1 MSNINDFGKKIG
13 GARKDLWKLRGLL
26 RHDILDM
33 NEGEKTKYVCK
44 NNIWLKPDIPTLL
57 DNGIPRFVIY
67 WRNEIRKAIYPS
79 PRNNISFEDY
89 IEGVHSIEELANAV
103 ISENE
108 IPDCIANIIALTM
121 CKVSVY
127 RYDYTDSYRG
137 ILNGNK
143 ILKMK
148 SAYTL
153 ACLKAKMEKEDFGLS
168 ELEAISRKYTVVSIS
183 DTFSITEQCGKIAL
197 VQSVAGSRTFFYP
210 APDVILQKE
219 SYVLINSVSHRILLC
234 SASEK
239 NCRDMK
245 NRLISESLAKSEGE
259 KKQKKTWL
267 PKQFSNLQKT
277 GMDFRNGKNI
287 SGKDILENFGI
298 RGGEFGNWTN
308 DKERQASLNMV
319 YDAFADLANALGI
332 AYKDVTLPG
341 LQNGGLGIAIGARGR
356 GNAAAHYEPEL
367 EVINLT
373 KNRGAGSLSHEWG
386 HALDDMIAKTYLS
399 SESSMASEVYSRNR
413 STLPSGF
420 CDVMDRIYKN
430 SDSSYTDYYIQ
441 SEKFDSSYK
450 KHGNGYWA
458 SPCELFARAFACY
471 VLDRIQGIDDFL
483 NGHAESYVDFD
494 EKGNKIYAYPR
505 GKEREAINGSFDEL
519 FCQLKEN
526 GVFNPLEA
534 SLPKITSETPYRE
547 DFPKQLSFF

>member
-1 MSNINDFGKKIG
+1 MSNINDYGQKIG
-13 GARKDLWKLRGLL
+13 GARKDLWKLRGLFT
-26 RHDILDM
+26 HDILSM

-57 DNGIPRFVIY
+57 DNGIPRFVVY
-67 WRNEIRKAIYPS
+67 WRNEIRKAIYPT
-79 PRNNISFEDY
+79 PRNNISFEAY
-89 IEGVHSIEELANAV
+89 IDGVRKIEELVNTV
-103 ISENE
+103 ISEKG
-108 IPDCIANIIALTM
+108 IPDCIAKIISITM
-121 CKVSVY
+121 YKVSTY
-127 RYDYTDSYRG
+127 RYDYSGSYRG
-137 ILNGNK
+137 IINGNK

-148 SAYTL
+148 SGYTL
-153 ACLKAKMEKEDFGLS
+153 AGLKAKMEKEDFGLS
-168 ELEAISRKYTVVSIS
+168 ELEAISRQYRIVSIS

-197 VQSVAGSRTFFYP
+197 VQSEAGSKTFFYP

-219 SYVLINSVSHRILLC
+219 SHVLINSVSHRILLC

-239 NCRDMK
+239 ECTDMK
-245 NRLISESLAKSEGE
+245 NGLIAESLTKSERE

-277 GMDFRNGKNI
+277 GLDFRNGKNI

-308 DKERQASLNMV
+308 DKERQISLNMV
-319 YDAFADLANALGI
+319 FDAFADLANALGI
-332 AYKDVTLPG
+332 AYKDVALPP
-341 LQNGGLGIAIGARGR
+341 LHKGGLGIAIGARGR

-373 KNRGAGSLSHEWG
+373 KNRGAGALSHEWG
-386 HALDDMIAKTYLS
+386 HALDDMIAKVYLPLDGAMS
-399 SESSMASEVYSRNR
+399 SEVYSRNR
-413 STLPSGF
+413 HILPSGF

-450 KHGNGYWA
+450 KSGNGYWA

-471 VLDRIQGIDDFL
+471 VLDRTQGIDDFL
-483 NGHAESYVDFD
+483 NGHAESFVDFD
-494 EKGNKIYAYPR
+494 EKGDKIYAYPR
-505 GKEREAINGSFDEL
+505 GKERESINSAFDEL
-519 FCQLKEN
+519 ICQLKEN
-526 GVFNPLEA
+526 GIFTPLEA
-534 SLPKITSETPYRE
+534 ALPKVTSEPLCFE
-547 DFPKQLSFF
+547 DFTKQLSFF

>member
-13 GARKDLWKLRGLL
+13 GARKDLWKLRGLF

-103 ISENE
+103 ISERE
-108 IPDCIANIIALTM
+108 IPDCVAKIISLTM
-121 CKVSVY
+121 YKVSVY
-127 RYDYTDSYRG
+127 RYDYSGSYRG

-168 ELEAISRKYTVVSIS
+168 ELEAISRKYRIVSIS

-197 VQSVAGSRTFFYP
+197 VQSEAGSKNFFYP

-219 SYVLINSVSHRILLC
+219 SYVLLNSVSHRILLC
-234 SASEK
+234 ASEK
-239 NCRDMK
+239 ECADMK
-245 NRLISESLAKSEGE
+245 NSLISESLAKSESE

-308 DKERQASLNMV
+308 DKERQAGLNMV

-332 AYKDVTLPG
+332 SYKDVALPY

-386 HALDDMIAKTYLS
+386 HALDDMIAKTYLP

-420 CDVMDRIYKN
+420 CNVMDRIYKN
-430 SDSSYTDYYIQ
+430 SHSSYTDYYIQ

-471 VLDRIQGIDDFL
+471 VLDRTQGIDDFL

-494 EKGNKIYAYPR
+494 GKGNKIYAYPR
-505 GKEREAINGSFDEL
+505 GKEREAINGAFDEL

-526 GVFNPLEA
+526 SVFNPLEA